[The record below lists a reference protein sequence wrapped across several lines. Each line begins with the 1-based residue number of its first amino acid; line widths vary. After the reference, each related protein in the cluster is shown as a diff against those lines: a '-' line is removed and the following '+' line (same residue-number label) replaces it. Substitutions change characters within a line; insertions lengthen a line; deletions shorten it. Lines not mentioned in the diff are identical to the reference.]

1 MKKKNIILIV
11 VAAIVLLVVCYFVCT
26 KVFVKKPK
34 KKVNTNREFVAEVE
48 PADSDL
54 VIKIYEHDGGYVIT
68 KKGYNSDDYKYL
80 ASYNCS
86 SLNCKGY
93 DVSPTGTKAI
103 IFDNYTYYLYN
114 YGNLR
119 KEEVSLG
126 NIGISNIEIIY
137 SDRNVYGLYVIN
149 EENKGA
155 FYNLDKNRYVTEFI
169 YDGNASNKN
178 DNLTDNNYFVGINNL
193 GDGSTYTINIIN
205 NEAGDIVKILDSVTD
220 IEKELKNVSLR

>member
-48 PADSDL
+48 PVDSDL
-54 VIKIYEHDGGYVIT
+54 VIKIYEHDGEYVIT
-68 KKGYNSDDYKYL
+68 KKGNNGDEYKYL

-86 SLNCKGY
+86 SLNCQGY
-93 DVSPTGTKAI
+93 DVSPMGTKAI

-119 KEEVSLG
+119 KEEVTLG

-137 SDRNVYGLYVIN
+137 SDRNIYGLYVIN
-149 EENKGA
+149 EDNKGA
-155 FYNLDKNRYVTEFI
+155 FYNLDKQRYVTEFI

-178 DNLTDNNYFVGINNL
+178 ANLTDNNYFVGINNL
-193 GDGSTYTINIIN
+193 DDGSTYTINIIN
-205 NEAGDIVKILDSVTD
+205 NEAGDIVKIIDSVTD